1 MNEKIFYYLNSFLGK
16 SIFFDNTVLFL
27 SNNFGYVLIIVSF
40 LFLLFNHNLQ
50 QQDLSGKKIFRQKVK
65 EIIIMLASTL
75 LAWALVVIV
84 KKLFINPRPFIIYP
98 DIKTLF
104 IYGSE
109 DSFPSGH
116 AAFYGALAVSIF
128 AYHKKAGI
136 FFALGAFLIGISR
149 VVAGVHFPLDI
160 LMGFIFGA
168 SVSVLVYY
176 FIRILAKKY
185 KKYIDF
191 LFNCV

>member
-1 MNEKIFYYLNSFLGK
+1 MNEKIFYYLNNALGK
-16 SIFFDNTVLFL
+16 SVFFDKTILFL
-27 SNNFGYVLIIVSF
+27 SDNFGYVLIIVSF
-40 LFLLFNHNLQ
+40 LFLLLNH
-50 QQDLSGKKIFRQKVK
+50 DTKKEYADNTKRLRQKIK
-65 EIIIMLASTL
+65 ELIIVLGSTL
-75 LAWALVVIV
+75 VAWGLVLIV
-84 KKLFINPRPFIIYP
+84 KKLFINPRPFILYP
-98 DIKTLF
+98 DIQTLF
-104 IYGSE
+104 IYGGD

-128 AYHKKAGI
+128 AYHKKAGV
-136 FFALGAFLIGISR
+136 FFAFGAVLIGVARI
-149 VVAGVHFPLDI
+149 VAGVHFPLDI

-176 FIRILAKKY
+176 FIRTLAKKY

>member
-1 MNEKIFYYLNSFLGK
+1 MNEKIFYYLNNLSGQSVL
-16 SIFFDNTVLFL
+16 FDRVILFL
-27 SNNFGYVLIIVSF
+27 SDNFGYFLIIASF
-40 LFLLFNHNLQ
+40 LFLLLHHDVKRQYPNNQ
-50 QQDLSGKKIFRQKVK
+50 KRFRQRVK
-65 EIIIMLASTL
+65 EIIIMLGSTF
-75 LAWALVVIV
+75 LAWALVLIV
-84 KKLFINPRPFIIYP
+84 KKMFNNPRPFILYP
-98 DIKTLF
+98 DIQTLF
-104 IYGSE
+104 IYGGE

-128 AYHKKAGI
+128 AYHKRVG
-136 FFALGAFLIGISR
+136 FVFAVGALLVGLARII
-149 VVAGVHFPLDI
+149 AGVHFPLDI

-176 FIRILAKKY
+176 TIRTLAKKY